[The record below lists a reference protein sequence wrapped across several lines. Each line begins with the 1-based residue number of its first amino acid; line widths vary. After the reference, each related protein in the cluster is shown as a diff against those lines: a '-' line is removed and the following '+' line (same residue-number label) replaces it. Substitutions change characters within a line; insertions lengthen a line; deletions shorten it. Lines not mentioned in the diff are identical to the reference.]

1 MEDVQAG
8 RLLSGVLDSARFYHV
23 GFDKQGIGL
32 NITIDDGEDE
42 KRIRL
47 IIPRPQAVPSW
58 REHYYSIT
66 PVFFA
71 LNILYIVSLPAVN
84 WFTGGVVF
92 SPVENSLLALGA
104 VLSVGG
110 MISRNPRLHWI
121 VLLVFLVVNTA
132 TVLFLAFAPVG
143 TPS

>member
-1 MEDVQAG
+1 MILYLQAT
-8 RLLSGVLDSARFYHV
+8 VLVTS
-23 GFDKQGIGL
+23 
-32 NITIDDGEDE
+32 T
-42 KRIRL
+42 
-47 IIPRPQAVPSW
+47 PQAVPSW

-71 LNILYIVSLPAVN
+71 LNILYIVSLPGVS

-92 SPVENSLLALGA
+92 SPVAKSVLALGA

-110 MISRNPRLHWI
+110 MVSRNPRLHWV
-121 VLLVFLVVNTA
+121 VLFVFLVLNTVA
-132 TVLFLAFAPVG
+132 VLVLAFAPVA